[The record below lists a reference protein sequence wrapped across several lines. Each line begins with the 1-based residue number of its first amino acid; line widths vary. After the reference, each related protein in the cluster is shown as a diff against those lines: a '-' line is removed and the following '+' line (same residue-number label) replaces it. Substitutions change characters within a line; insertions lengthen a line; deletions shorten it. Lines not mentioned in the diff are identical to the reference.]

1 MYSDEKPMKTKYA
14 VVKNGVEENIEVERG
29 EKFTYLDVKGKDMKK
44 IKKIEK
50 INKKISERNKRNV
63 LKTLKII

>member
-50 INKKISERNKRNV
+50 INCSLIFFVLCHRKNV
-63 LKTLKII
+63 F

>member
-1 MYSDEKPMKTKYA
+1 MSNRENKETTNEVAQQTKTKYA

-44 IKKIEK
+44 INIA
-50 INKKISERNKRNV
+50 
-63 LKTLKII
+63 

>member
-1 MYSDEKPMKTKYA
+1 MKTKYA

-50 INKKISERNKRNV
+50 INKKILAPVRKGDVVGDRKSV
-63 LKTLKII
+63 V